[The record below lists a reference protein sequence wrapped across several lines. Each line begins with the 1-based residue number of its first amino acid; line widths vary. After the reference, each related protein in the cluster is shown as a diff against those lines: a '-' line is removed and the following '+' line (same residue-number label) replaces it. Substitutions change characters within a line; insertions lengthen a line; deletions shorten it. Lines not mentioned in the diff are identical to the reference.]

1 MFKRTLLCVLIA
13 LAVTGC
19 SRSAASTPTPTST
32 PIATLIVDATLLPV
46 AGQQIPVVVVTPT
59 PNVSPTPFISFT
71 VKPNVDNLKLRANP
85 GLTFEAL
92 ILLQQTYN
100 LTVIGAAPGGQWL
113 NVKTESSMEGWV
125 FAQYVTSSVSVS
137 QMPVVQPKNVQ
148 VIKGHVA
155 DASGAPMAGIGF
167 DLNQGAEPHA
177 YSDSVVTDASGDF
190 YSFIPTDASGSWTV
204 SYTSPDCK
212 SPVWA
217 DSTCKIYKTGITGS
231 VDPATQTV
239 IVPQTGAPLTFTL
252 K

>member
-1 MFKRTLLCVLIA
+1 MFKRALLCVLIA
-13 LAVTGC
+13 LVVTGC
-19 SRSAASTPTPTST
+19 SRSAAGTPTPTST

-46 AGQQIPVVVVTPT
+46 AGQPTPMVVTPT
-59 PNVSPTPFISFT
+59 PNVSPTPFVSFT
-71 VKPNVDNLKLRANP
+71 VKPGVDNLKLRANP

-92 ILLQQTYN
+92 ILLQQTDN
-100 LTVIGAAPGGQWL
+100 LTVIGAAPGSQWL
-113 NVKTESSMEGWV
+113 NVKTESGTEGWV
-125 FAQYVTSSVSVS
+125 FAEFVTSSVSVS
-137 QMPVVQPKNVQ
+137 QMPVVQPKGVQ

-190 YSFIPTDASGSWTV
+190 YSFIPTEANGSWTV
-204 SYTSPDCK
+204 SFTSIDCK
-212 SPVWA
+212 SPIWA
-217 DSTCKIYKTGITGS
+217 DNSCKTYKTGVTGS

-239 IVPQTGAPLTFTL
+239 TVPQTGAPLTFTL